1 MVGRLALA
9 IAFALAF
16 APSAFAQTSDTR
28 NRALIVLDASKSM
41 NEDAGNGGTRLDA
54 AKQAVDTL
62 VDRLPEGAPLGLR
75 VYGSK
80 ISEVSRSEGC
90 RDTELTVPVGPLDKD
105 ALRST
110 VNALE
115 GKGRTP
121 IGRSLLAV
129 PDDLGTAEG
138 RRSVVLVTDGG
149 DNCAPPDPCKAAET
163 VAKRGVEMSIS
174 VVGFQVNDRVRKQ
187 LRCIAEAGGGSY
199 VDVSDADTLG
209 DELAALLSRAYRSYE
224 PTGTAAEGGASRE
237 QATAI
242 GQGLFLDELPTEA
255 GARWFSI
262 DVPEG
267 RRAIVSATAIPAR
280 GSDGTGA
287 FQLDLYKPGDD
298 STPVTESQ
306 TIRGATFD
314 DVYGATSSLSV
325 RSVPGDPPG
334 RYAFSVQIEHLGG
347 EGLDA
352 ATPVEIAVQLLEPGA
367 NVEPVSAAGELATP
381 TPTPTASA
389 RPQAT
394 VAAPDADDSSSLVG
408 WLIVLGCVVGGIVV
422 GLIAASVLGRR
433 AAT

>member
-80 ISEVSRSEGC
+80 VSEVSRSEGC

-209 DELAALLSRAYRSYE
+209 DELAALALACLSLLRADRDR
-224 PTGTAAEGGASRE
+224 GRGR
-237 QATAI
+237 
-242 GQGLFLDELPTEA
+242 GLARAGDRDRA
-255 GARWFSI
+255 GALPRRAP
-262 DVPEG
+262 DRG
-267 RRAIVSATAIPAR
+267 RRALVLDRRARGAPGDRLGDRDPGARVRRDRRLPAR
-280 GSDGTGA
+280 
-287 FQLDLYKPGDD
+287 
-298 STPVTESQ
+298 
-306 TIRGATFD
+306 
-314 DVYGATSSLSV
+314 SL
-325 RSVPGDPPG
+325 
-334 RYAFSVQIEHLGG
+334 Q
-347 EGLDA
+347 
-352 ATPVEIAVQLLEPGA
+352 
-367 NVEPVSAAGELATP
+367 
-381 TPTPTASA
+381 A
-389 RPQAT
+389 RR
-394 VAAPDADDSSSLVG
+394 
-408 WLIVLGCVVGGIVV
+408 
-422 GLIAASVLGRR
+422 RR
-433 AAT
+433 ARR